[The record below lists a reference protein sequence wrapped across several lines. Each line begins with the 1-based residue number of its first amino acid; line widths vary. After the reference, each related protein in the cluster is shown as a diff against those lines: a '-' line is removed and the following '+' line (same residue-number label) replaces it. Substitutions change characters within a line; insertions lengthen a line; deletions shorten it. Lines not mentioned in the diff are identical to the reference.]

1 MNGLSPWFWRYG
13 TRQPQAPPVVPTQ
26 APALEGKYGD
36 IHFRREDID
45 NDVATVFGIE
55 VFRVRRQGETYLVR
69 FVDATIHDWQDL
81 QEADH
86 AHARRLAIITWKASG
101 RGRGVKW

>member
-69 FVDATIHDWQDL
+69 TCRKRTTHMPG
-81 QEADH
+81 
-86 AHARRLAIITWKASG
+86 ASRSLPG
-101 RGRGVKW
+101 KPAAGEGV